1 MASNSATSLQK
12 TFKLDTYTLFA
23 RGIITNATGAVS
35 TVTSGGASKEAA
47 ITRTAAGK
55 YTITWANL
63 PVNQFLGYPVLGLLN
78 SDDTTNE
85 AYPITLASESGSAMS
100 VYVWKVGETG
110 LAIVDPPSGSSIC
123 VTAFA
128 TTSPVF

>member
-47 ITRTAAGK
+47 ITRTATGK

-78 SDDTTNE
+78 SDDSANA
-85 AYPITLASESGSAMS
+85 AYPITLASESGNAMS
-100 VYVWKVGETG
+100 IYVWKVGETG